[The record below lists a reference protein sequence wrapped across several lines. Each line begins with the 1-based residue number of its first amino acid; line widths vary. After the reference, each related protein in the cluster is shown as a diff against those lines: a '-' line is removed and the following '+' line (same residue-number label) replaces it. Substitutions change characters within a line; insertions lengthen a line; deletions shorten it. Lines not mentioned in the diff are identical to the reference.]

1 MTDTMTIQAMLAEI
15 TLGRAQT
22 PRYKVRAIR
31 EDGTYPRIVG
41 GFGST
46 VFDLQE
52 DMFLDAK
59 DIEDRLMPSIVTEN
73 ENMNNKVV
81 RLEAYLVRETNVAS
95 IDLDVEEETTTVT
108 KAGEWKPLD

>member
-1 MTDTMTIQAMLAEI
+1 MTDTMTIQTLLAEV
-15 TLGRAQT
+15 TLGHAKT
-22 PRYKVRAIR
+22 PRYKVRAVR
-31 EDGTYPRIVG
+31 EDGTCAPIVG

-46 VFDLQE
+46 VFHLQE

-59 DIEDRLMPSIVTEN
+59 DIEDRLMPSIVVEN
-73 ENMNNKVV
+73 KNMNNKVV

-108 KAGEWKPLD
+108 RAGEWKPLD